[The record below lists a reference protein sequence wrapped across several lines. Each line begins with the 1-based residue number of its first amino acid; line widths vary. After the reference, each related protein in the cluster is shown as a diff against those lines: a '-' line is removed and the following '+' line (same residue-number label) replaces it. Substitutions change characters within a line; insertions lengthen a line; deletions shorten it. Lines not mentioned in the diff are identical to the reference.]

1 MNKENCF
8 IVLLLLIVL
17 GGIGGLIL
25 GWSVSEF
32 GLWGLFVGVMMFTL
46 SEGVVAYGFAT
57 DGSWYPGF
65 VLHMVG
71 AGVTLAVLL
80 HMTDAFQEH
89 LVFGQPF
96 FYNISLDNGDWLD
109 GRDSGLAWYFLFA
122 VPIVRTIIVEPMV
135 LWKFW
140 KAKKKG
146 TSAA

>member
-96 FYNISLDNGDWLD
+96 FYNISLDLRCADCPDYHRRANGALEILE
-109 GRDSGLAWYFLFA
+109 S
-122 VPIVRTIIVEPMV
+122 
-135 LWKFW
+135 
-140 KAKKKG
+140 KKKG
-146 TSAA
+146 HICRIKGTPT